1 MRFLNVLRLMPLA
14 AVVACSG
21 IFDVKAPDVVTP
33 EKLESASG
41 AKLLMNGAIYRMNL
55 VSPYLL
61 YYADVM
67 SDQYSTAFTTDFL
80 DQRVH
85 SEVLN
90 SSVVIGGYVYT
101 QAQFMRVEATQA
113 IPPMRQFV
121 NESSG
126 PTRAQI
132 GRMYTIRGYGELLM
146 GEMMCSGLP
155 LSSAVVGTLKMGP
168 PVSRDSMLKVA
179 VSDFDSAFT
188 AGVGDSAR
196 LGNMAKVL
204 KGRALLDLDQPAA
217 AAAAVA
223 GVPTNFNFMTDFSTT
238 TTSNFPGY
246 YPGYGYATVPDR
258 EGING
263 LPYVSANDPRVPL
276 TPITTGVVYASG
288 VPLNPRPYAY
298 TPYYAGYQV
307 TSYKNFSLIS
317 GVEARLI
324 EAEAALRAG
333 DNAGSL
339 AILNSLRA
347 TAAPIWGTT
356 ALNMAP
362 LTDAGSPD
370 ARVDQLFYERAFW
383 LFLTGH
389 RLGDMRRLVRF
400 YKRSVD
406 KVFPTGPWLNHP
418 GQNYGQGVSLSADA
432 AELNNPNWAGTTCD
446 TRIP

>member
-188 AGVGDSAR
+188 AGVGDSASYFGATACVK
-196 LGNMAKVL
+196 LGDVAIIVDGANLAEHSD
-204 KGRALLDLDQPAA
+204 ALGKSGAESPYI
-217 AAAAVA
+217 AVA
-223 GVPTNFNFMTDFSTT
+223 KLVAS
-238 TTSNFPGY
+238 
-246 YPGYGYATVPDR
+246 
-258 EGING
+258 
-263 LPYVSANDPRVPL
+263 RVP
-276 TPITTGVVYASG
+276 
-288 VPLNPRPYAY
+288 
-298 TPYYAGYQV
+298 
-307 TSYKNFSLIS
+307 
-317 GVEARLI
+317 
-324 EAEAALRAG
+324 
-333 DNAGSL
+333 
-339 AILNSLRA
+339 
-347 TAAPIWGTT
+347 
-356 ALNMAP
+356 
-362 LTDAGSPD
+362 
-370 ARVDQLFYERAFW
+370 
-383 LFLTGH
+383 
-389 RLGDMRRLVRF
+389 
-400 YKRSVD
+400 
-406 KVFPTGPWLNHP
+406 
-418 GQNYGQGVSLSADA
+418 
-432 AELNNPNWAGTTCD
+432 
-446 TRIP
+446 